1 MVISNNYKRSH
12 VHDGKP
18 AELLVRTL
26 KERLKGIKLLIA
38 DGGYRGELAEKIK
51 TKFGYILQ
59 VILRNDNKSNDFNPL
74 PMRWIVERT
83 FGWFNNERRLCRN
96 YELLIDSAETMF
108 KIATIR
114 LLLNKI

>member
-38 DGGYRGELAEKIK
+38 DGGYQGELAEKIK